1 MLNDRIKNLEESLQ
15 LSQQNERHLKDAV
28 AAANE
33 SRLPPKAAAEERLTV
48 QSVTS
53 EEPQTINSP
62 EKVIT
67 TTQSLCPPIQTS
79 TQHKVASKP
88 FTTSMTD
95 LKQIAGNKSPPA
107 AAVNGQKRSASPMV
121 ISPEL
126 QQSEE
131 PRSGMES
138 VEKFPGPPPPTQSHI
153 TAANKIRLD
162 KCKNRSCVLICYE

>member
-1 MLNDRIKNLEESLQ
+1 MLNDRIKTLEESLQ

-67 TTQSLCPPIQTS
+67 TAQSLCPPIQTS
-79 TQHKVASKP
+79 SQHKVASK
-88 FTTSMTD
+88 
-95 LKQIAGNKSPPA
+95 AGNKSPP
-107 AAVNGQKRSASPMV
+107 AAVNGQKRSASPKV

-138 VEKFPGPPPPTQSHI
+138 VEKFPGPPPPTQSHK

-162 KCKNRSCVLICYE
+162 KCKNQSCVLICYE